1 MVIKKFME
9 FLTTVPLIFGRP
21 INVWLGIVLGVFLL
35 LQIYLGIMMVRR
47 GRMNL
52 LKLHKINAILLL
64 IIALVHAYYGLGIWF
79 FNFGIK

>member
-1 MVIKKFME
+1 ME

-35 LQIYLGIMMVRR
+35 FQIYLGIMMVRR
-47 GRMNL
+47 GRINL

-64 IIALVHAYYGLGIWF
+64 IVTLVHAYYGLGIWF